1 MGTGRV
7 RASEFGQG
15 SRIMVKE
22 NPIHKQQIDPVLMAD
37 RFPFYDLDGCLA
49 ADAAE
54 ILNEIPKAVTVRRGS
69 GPSTSFNVLMSAPTS
84 FAIRSGSPSGI
95 HWTIC
100 RRAV

>member
-37 RFPFYDLDGCLA
+37 RFPFYDLDGRLA
-49 ADAAE
+49 ADAA
-54 ILNEIPKAVTVRRGS
+54 NQR
-69 GPSTSFNVLMSAPTS
+69 
-84 FAIRSGSPSGI
+84 
-95 HWTIC
+95 
-100 RRAV
+100 